1 MNEYVVVLAMQE
13 RSRGQPLSERIEV
26 GRLEHGLEGIAGAC
40 GTKPLGAGDEVK
52 VVITENRDRAA
63 ILFELLGP
71 PQYPQGIRSAVHEV
85 ADEPEM
91 IAAALEV
98 QPIEEP
104 LQRDKTPLDVADDVR
119 RHALDHTPRS
129 TMTETNRSDSFA
141 AVDLG
146 SNSFHMKIARAIQ
159 GDEIHDVDRL
169 RERVRLAAGLTEDKN
184 LSDEA
189 LERAFAALEK
199 FGERLRDVPSK
210 QVRAVGTNT
219 LRQVKN
225 PREVLARASRALGHH
240 VEIISGQEEA
250 RLIYLGV
257 SHSLPSSDERRLAV
271 DIGGGSTECIIG
283 EGFESRHTAS
293 LFMGCVSF
301 TNRFF
306 PDGIITA
313 ERMKQAETAA
323 RVELETVE
331 DRFKSLGWDG
341 AYGASG
347 TLIAVSTVSRES
359 GFGQQITR
367 KGLKKLSKAIVEA
380 GSISKLALPGLR
392 PERAPVFPGGVAIA
406 RAVIEGLE
414 VDAMEPA
421 TGALR
426 EGVLYDLIGRVR
438 HEDTRERTIQRLEEQ
453 YRFDVAQANRV
464 ERTALAELKQLE
476 KAWALEDLEYRQIL
490 IWAARLHEI
499 GIAISYSGYHRHGA
513 YIVANAE
520 LAGFSR
526 GDQTS
531 LATLIGAHRRKIAR
545 PVFEELTQ
553 IDPETAL
560 RLAIILRIAVLL
572 NRPRSPR
579 PLPVVTAAGTKKG
592 LTIAFPADWLETH
605 ALTRADLEQETKYI
619 KKSGYD
625 LVFS

>member
-1 MNEYVVVLAMQE
+1 
-13 RSRGQPLSERIEV
+13 
-26 GRLEHGLEGIAGAC
+26 
-40 GTKPLGAGDEVK
+40 
-52 VVITENRDRAA
+52 
-63 ILFELLGP
+63 
-71 PQYPQGIRSAVHEV
+71 
-85 ADEPEM
+85 
-91 IAAALEV
+91 
-98 QPIEEP
+98 
-104 LQRDKTPLDVADDVR
+104 
-119 RHALDHTPRS
+119 
-129 TMTETNRSDSFA
+129 MTETDRPDTFA

-146 SNSFHMKIARAIQ
+146 SNSFHMKIVRAVH
-159 GDEIHDVDRL
+159 DEIHDIDRL
-169 RERVRLAAGLTEDKN
+169 RERVRLAAGLTAGKT

-199 FGERLRDVPSK
+199 FGERLRDIPTK

-257 SHSLPSSDERRLAV
+257 SHSLPYSDERRLAV

-283 EGFESRHTAS
+283 EGFEPKHTAS

-306 PDGIITA
+306 PNGQITPPK
-313 ERMKQAETAA
+313 MKEAETAA
-323 RVELETVE
+323 RVEIETLE
-331 DRFKSLGWDG
+331 DRFKNLGWER

-347 TLIAVSTVSRES
+347 TLLAVDTVIRES

-367 KGLKKLSKAIVEA
+367 KGLKKLSKAIVEC
-380 GSISKLALPGLR
+380 GSISKLTLPGLS

-406 RAVIEGLE
+406 RAVLEGLE
-414 VDAMEPA
+414 VETMEPA

-426 EGVLYDLIGRVR
+426 EGVLYDLIGRIR

-453 YRFDVAQANRV
+453 YRIDVAQANRV
-464 ERTALAELKQLE
+464 ERTALAGLKQLE
-476 KAWALEDLEYRQIL
+476 KAWGLEDPECRQVL

-499 GIAISYSGYHRHGA
+499 GITISYSGYHRHGA
-513 YIVANAE
+513 YIIANGE

-526 GDQTS
+526 GDQRF
-531 LATLIGAHRRKIAR
+531 LATLIGAHRRKLER
-545 PVFEELTQ
+545 PAFEDLTEV
-553 IDPETAL
+553 DPETGL

-572 NRPRSPR
+572 CRPRSTR
-579 PLPVVTAAGTKKG
+579 PLPPIAAAGTKKG
-592 LTIAFPADWLETH
+592 LTIAFPLGWLDGH
-605 ALTRADLEQETKYI
+605 ALTRADLEHEAKHL
-619 KKSGYD
+619 KKVGYD
-625 LVFS
+625 LVFT